1 MLIVVK
7 YGSAVLN
14 FVTGAVALVGQHF
27 AFSVQW
33 VHFLKPDQIAMPW
46 DIIGLYATLVGMVG
60 YRHATNE
67 KNKLDKEKKKQ
78 EQLKNDKVVN
88 K

>member
-1 MLIVVK
+1 
-7 YGSAVLN
+7 
-14 FVTGAVALVGQHF
+14 
-27 AFSVQW
+27 
-33 VHFLKPDQIAMPW
+33 
-46 DIIGLYATLVGMVG
+46 VGMAG
-60 YRHATNE
+60 YRHATLE